1 MGTERDDWAR
11 IGLRVGPADRA
22 AAEAGVRAAY
32 RQASLPEP
40 RAVVW
45 FDSPLVAAA
54 AALQLTGG
62 ADELAGPEAEPAR
75 VEARRALSEHGLGEH
90 GLGEHGPSTHGLAE
104 HELGEQGLA
113 PREGE
118 SAPGA
123 SQPQV
128 TSVRDAV
135 RTAPWERARARLVGE
150 LGQAGWSERWAGSA
164 GELWPRLHGLA
175 QRIRDAVVDALA
187 GAEDRQAVPSD
198 DARSAVRLALL
209 DAVLGQQDA
218 AWLAALADDQELGGL
233 AAVARSAG
241 WWWPYA
247 EVALLVERP
256 VVLDL
261 DEAGRLHRGDGP
273 ALAYPDGF
281 ALHAWRGMPVPASL
295 FARLATLTVE
305 EIREEANAEVR
316 RVMLEH
322 FGYDRYLAESGA
334 QPVDRD
340 ETGVLWRIQ
349 LPGDEPLVM
358 VEVVNSTP
366 EPDGTHRVYW
376 LRVPPSTRSAREGVA
391 WTFGLAAEEYQP
403 QSQT

>member
-11 IGLRVGPADRA
+11 IGLRVAPAERA
-22 AAEAGVRAAY
+22 EAEAGVRAAY
-32 RQASLPEP
+32 RRAGLAEP

-45 FDSPLVAAA
+45 CDSPLVAAA
-54 AALQLTGG
+54 AALQLTGST
-62 ADELAGPEAEPAR
+62 AEMTGPEAERAGVR
-75 VEARRALSEHGLGEH
+75 ARRLLGEH
-90 GLGEHGPSTHGLAE
+90 GFASHG
-104 HELGEQGLA
+104 
-113 PREGE
+113 GE
-118 SAPGA
+118 SL
-123 SQPQV
+123 V

-135 RTAPWERARARLVGE
+135 RTAPWQRARARLVGR
-150 LGQAGWSERWAGSA
+150 LGQAGWSERWTSTA
-164 GELWPRLHGLA
+164 GELWPRLHGLG

-187 GAEDRQAVPSD
+187 GAEAGQAVPSD
-198 DARSAVRLALL
+198 GARSAVRLALL

-218 AWLAALADDQELGGL
+218 AWLAALADDEELAGL

-247 EVALLVERP
+247 EVVLLAERP

-305 EIREEANAEVR
+305 EIREEGNAEVR

-334 QPVDRD
+334 QPLGRD

-366 EPDGTHRVYW
+366 EPDGTNRVYW

-391 WTFGLAAEEYQP
+391 WTFGLSVEEYQP